1 MCQLSLVVAFGIR
14 DLSSLIGDGNSVL
27 SIGRQILKFLT
38 HLTTG
43 KSPKEDFRYVAFM
56 TLAMSPKT
64 HWQACGCLFRGLRP
78 RTKAPET
85 RRCCLS
91 FCLSVFGV
99 ACFLCSAKFWSYDSS
114 VSSSGLFFL
123 FFQACGRRW
132 LPLASGFTCRL

>member
-1 MCQLSLVVAFGIR
+1 MCQLSLVAAFGVR
-14 DLSSLIGDGNSVL
+14 DLSSLTGDGNSVL

-38 HLTTG
+38 HLTPG

-91 FCLSVFGV
+91 VCLSLGLPAFSVLQNSGHLILQFLHLG
-99 ACFLCSAKFWSYDSS
+99 CFSCFSKP
-114 VSSSGLFFL
+114 VVEGG
-123 FFQACGRRW
+123 C
-132 LPLASGFTCRL
+132 P